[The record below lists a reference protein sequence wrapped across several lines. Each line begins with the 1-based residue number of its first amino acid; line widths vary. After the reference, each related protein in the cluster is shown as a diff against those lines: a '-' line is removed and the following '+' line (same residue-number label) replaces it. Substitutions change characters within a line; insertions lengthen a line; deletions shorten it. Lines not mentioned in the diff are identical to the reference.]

1 MPVVRDFM
9 LSLELNCVLRGQ
21 GIDPAK
27 VETIPKK
34 ILQHTKE
41 MIEEARSLLAPA
53 LVYELYPVRE
63 MRYNRLVLA
72 NGCTLHTRLMSC
84 LLVSAQELAVLV
96 YTIGPDLERKVSSYF
111 ARGDSTKGIVLDGV
125 GTAAVE
131 ELAQQA
137 HHLIDK
143 IAARRGTK
151 ASLSL
156 NPGIGDWD
164 VTEQKVLFG
173 LVRTEKIGV
182 QLTNSCIMV
191 PLKSES
197 AIIGLGDEVITEAE
211 DSVCNHCPQGKSCA
225 YRSRGANE
233 YL

>member
-1 MPVVRDFM
+1 MPVVRGFM
-9 LSLELNCVLRGQ
+9 LSLEMDCVSRGQ

-27 VETIPKK
+27 LKTNPR

-63 MRYNRLVLA
+63 VGDDRLVLA
-72 NGCTLHTRLMSC
+72 NRCALHSGAMSC
-84 LLVSAQELAVLV
+84 LLASTQELVVLAF
-96 YTIGPDLERKVSSYF
+96 TIGPDLERKVSSYL
-111 ARGDSTKGIVLDGV
+111 AQGDSIRGFVLDGV

-131 ELAQQA
+131 ELAQQV
-137 HHLIDK
+137 HHLIEE

-156 NPGIGDWD
+156 YPGVGDWD
-164 VTEQKVLFG
+164 VTEQKVLFD
-173 LVRTEKIGV
+173 LVMAEEIGV
-182 QLTNSCIMV
+182 QLTNSCSMV

-197 AIIGLGDEVITEAE
+197 VIIGLGDEVVTEAE
-211 DSVCNHCPQGKSCA
+211 DSVCNHCPEGDTCP
-225 YRSRGANE
+225 YRMPWHNE
-233 YL
+233 HL